1 MNLTKIRRYANNPS
15 SLEYLG
21 GGDFGAAYRL
31 PCGRVLKVSDT
42 FDGTAVWLMH
52 AAKALRATGK
62 PPMYA
67 PEVHAFEA
75 QESGRWWAVMEY
87 VTPACKDLSV
97 DLYDSGAPRP
107 MRDYL
112 VLWGDSVGIERH
124 DDYCY
129 PDCHEGNWGTTH
141 SGRLVCFDP
150 FAGEQQNDSPITL
163 GPVPPKVRHR
173 IVQGRGPSLSRWARG

>member
-1 MNLTKIRRYANNPS
+1 MNLAKIRSYAINPS

-21 GGDFGAAYRL
+21 GGCFGAAYRL

-52 AAKALRATGK
+52 AAKALLATGK
-62 PPMYA
+62 APMYA
-67 PEVHAFEA
+67 PEVYAFEV

-87 VTPACKDLSV
+87 VTPASHELSW
-97 DLYDSGAPRP
+97 DPCDSEAPHP

-124 DDYCY
+124 DEYCY
-129 PDCHEGNWGTTH
+129 PDCHDDNWGTTR
-141 SGRLVCFDP
+141 SGRQVCFDP
-150 FAGEQQNDSPITL
+150 FAGKHQNDSPITL
-163 GPVPPKVRHR
+163 GPVPPKTRHR
-173 IVQGRGPSLSRWARG
+173 IIQGRGPSLGRWARG